1 MSTMKLVHP
10 EHPEL
15 TWDILGFNKETNT
28 IRLKGLYAEIEQP
41 MDREGWKAKGYT
53 IIKTEVQHA

>member
-1 MSTMKLVHP
+1 MKLVHP

-15 TWDILGFNKETNT
+15 AWDILGFNKETNT
-28 IRLKGLYAEIEQP
+28 VRLKGLYAEIEQP

-53 IIKTEVQHA
+53 IVKTEV